1 MIESA
6 ALVWHISEND
16 IAWNLQKGKNEN
28 SFNLSPEQGIVDMKN
43 GWSSV
48 LTIICAAEH
57 KGADFQI
64 ADIITFM
71 IYSAPLAW
79 QFQVY
84 FQNEKSL
91 EFLLTDSPAFGSQN
105 YLEPASLLDLC
116 IVQKEETF

>member
-1 MIESA
+1 
-6 ALVWHISEND
+6 
-16 IAWNLQKGKNEN
+16 
-28 SFNLSPEQGIVDMKN
+28 MKN

-57 KGADFQI
+57 KGPDSQI

-71 IYSAPLAW
+71 IYSAPLAG

-84 FQNEKSL
+84 FRNEKSL

-105 YLEPASLLDLC
+105 YLKEASLIELC
-116 IVQKEETF
+116 IIQKEGTF

>member
-1 MIESA
+1 MDFDKPK
-6 ALVWHISEND
+6 VYGDTFISD
-16 IAWNLQKGKNEN
+16 GL
-28 SFNLSPEQGIVDMKN
+28 VDMKN

-71 IYSAPLAW
+71 IYCAPLAGK
-79 QFQVY
+79 FQLY
-84 FQNEKSL
+84 FRNEKSL

-116 IVQKEETF
+116 IIQKEGAL

>member
-1 MIESA
+1 MKNV
-6 ALVWHISEND
+6 L
-16 IAWNLQKGKNEN
+16 NLQEGKNEK
-28 SFNLSPEQGIVDMKN
+28 SFNLGPEQGIVDMEN

-71 IYSAPLAW
+71 IYSLALAG

-91 EFLLTDSPAFGSQN
+91 EFLLTERRAFGSQN
-105 YLEPASLLDLC
+105 Y
-116 IVQKEETF
+116 

>member
-1 MIESA
+1 
-6 ALVWHISEND
+6 
-16 IAWNLQKGKNEN
+16 
-28 SFNLSPEQGIVDMKN
+28 MKN

-71 IYSAPLAW
+71 IYSPPLAGRG

-84 FQNEKSL
+84 FRNEKSL

-105 YLEPASLLDLC
+105 YLEQASLIGLC
-116 IVQKEETF
+116 IIQKESAF